1 MNLGDGLKRSL
12 SQTLDMRFDE
22 AGQRLYE
29 LLHSLDQW
37 VFDEGYDQEGFDDL
51 DMRAYVADFETTTV
65 PDDCR
70 VWAWATSEVGDDA
83 NVEYGNLIDTFVG
96 WCSTHAPCQLYFHNL
111 GFDGT
116 FLMDWLERNGWSWVP
131 DKDRVT
137 DRSFTTLISDMSSIY
152 EIMLY
157 FTPVF
162 KVRIWDSLKIIPLSV
177 ASMARS
183 YGLEMLKGDLDHEA
197 YREPGHELTGEELVY
212 IEHDV
217 RIVAKVL
224 ELFKQQGLTRMTA
237 GSNAL
242 SDYRRSIGGRKG
254 FDKVYPQL
262 KEEEDAFIRK
272 AYRGGF
278 TYVAPRFANKRLGAG
293 IVLDVNSL
301 YPSVMHDRPLPTG
314 RPQWFDGD
322 PHSRGDG
329 RVEDRPLWV
338 ALVTCR
344 FRLKVD
350 HIPCIQL
357 KNNGRFK
364 PTEYLEDSDG
374 EVTFATTSV
383 DWDLITHQYDVSRV
397 RWFGGYDFKASEW
410 QFREYVD
417 RWTEVKVRATRE
429 GNMGLRAIAKIMLNS
444 LYGKFAA
451 KIRGVSRY
459 PALDDDGVLRYHD
472 LPEEARRGV
481 YLPVAVF
488 VTAWARYKTIT
499 SAQSVYE
506 RFVYADTDSLHLIGT
521 DVPGG
526 LDVDPVRLGAW
537 KHESTFDEAKFIRA
551 KTYVEH
557 EVGADRLTVH
567 VAGMP
572 SRCHR
577 HVTLDNFDLGA
588 SYDGKLYQRRVPG
601 GIVLVEGPMEIRG

>member
-1 MNLGDGLKRSL
+1 MSQMGGSRRSL
-12 SQTLDMRFDE
+12 SRTSATSFNEDCQH
-22 AGQRLYE
+22 LYE
-29 LLHSLDQW
+29 FLHSTDYGHY
-37 VFDEGYDQEGFDDL
+37 DEGFEQEGL
-51 DMRAYVADFETTTV
+51 EELEMLSYVADFETTTD

-70 VWAWATSEVGDDA
+70 VWAWATSEVGNDA

-137 DRSFTTLISDMSSIY
+137 DRTFTTLISDMSSIY
-152 EIMLY
+152 EITLY

-177 ASMARS
+177 ASMAKS
-183 YGLEMLKGDLDHEA
+183 YGLEMLKGDLDYEA
-197 YREPGHELTGEELVY
+197 YREPGHELTDEELVY

-217 RIVAKVL
+217 RIVAQVL
-224 ELFKQQGLTRMTA
+224 DLFKSQGLTRMTA

-242 SDYRRSIGGRKG
+242 ADYRRSIGGRKG

-278 TYVAPRFANKRLGAG
+278 TYVAPCFANERLGSG

-301 YPSVMHDRPLPTG
+301 YPSVMHDRPLPSG

-322 PHSRGDG
+322 PDSRDDG

-344 FRLKVD
+344 FTLRPD

-364 PTEYLEDSDG
+364 PTEYLGDSDG

-383 DWDLITHQYDVSRV
+383 DWDLITQQYDVRRV
-397 RWFGGYDFKASEW
+397 RWFGGYDFKASAW

-417 RWTEVKVRATRE
+417 RWTEVKVRASRE
-429 GNMGLRAIAKIMLNS
+429 GNMGLRAIAKLMLNS

-459 PALDDDGVLRYHD
+459 PALDEDGVLRYHD

-481 YLPVAVF
+481 YLPVGVF
-488 VTAWARYKTIT
+488 VTAWARHKTIT
-499 SAQSVYE
+499 SAQSVYD
-506 RFVYADTDSLHLIGT
+506 RFVYADTDSLHLLGT
-521 DVPGG
+521 DVPEG